1 MQGQSVPSPS
11 MQVRIC
17 CCFCFLVSFCVVV
30 RCLGCLVMLVS
41 VQVVAKRASWVYVRA
56 IAMGGS
62 MSTVGTGSQRLKEV
76 TIHAGP
82 VSAIAIHAG
91 AVSLL

>member
-11 MQVRIC
+11 TQVRIC

-30 RCLGCLVMLVS
+30 RCLVVLVS
-41 VQVVAKRASWVYVRA
+41 VQVGAKRASWVYVRA